1 MKETLQK
8 LFTMFY
14 PLTEREQAAWVRI
27 IQLPAEDRF
36 AELEERAGALGLGQR
51 RVNGSVAWVADDD
64 QVLLLF
70 FRIPDPRDLDAI
82 RQVYSVI
89 ADTQCY
95 VAYVFV
101 NQLPDGDGTWDI
113 FQLSRLSY
121 LAHCNRISGSG
132 SDCID

>member
-1 MKETLQK
+1 MKEVLQK

-14 PLTEREQAAWVRI
+14 PLTEPEQAAWVRI
-27 IQLPAEDRF
+27 VQLPPDEYS
-36 AELEERAGALGLGQR
+36 AELEARASALGLGQR
-51 RVNGSVAWVADDD
+51 SVDGSVAWVTDDD

-82 RQVYSVI
+82 RHAYSVI
-89 ADTQCY
+89 ADTECY

-121 LAHCNRISGSG
+121 LAHCNRISGPG